1 MTKYIPIFAI
11 GLFLA
16 SCFNSPKAEQQQP
29 QSEALPFPVVQIPTR
44 DITGENSYP
53 VSLEGIVNNEV
64 RAKISGYITRVY
76 VDEGQRVRRGQL
88 LFHLETDAQTEDAA
102 AAQANID
109 AAQVGVDQLKPLVD
123 QKIVSPIQL
132 QTAEA
137 RLAQAKANY
146 KAITA
151 NIGYASI
158 SSPVDGYVG
167 KIPYRLGSLVSPTSP
182 LPLTIVSQT
191 DQIYGYFAMNESDYT
206 DFLQKT
212 PGKTLKEKISHFP
225 EVELQLSNGDI
236 YQHKGRITTVTAQV
250 DPATGTVSFRA
261 TFPNPEHLLANGSSG
276 TILIPKLYK
285 DALLVPLEST
295 FELQGQTYVYKV
307 NQDNTISS
315 QLIGIGGSLNN
326 LLVVTSG
333 IQEGDKV
340 VAKGAGTL
348 QDKAK
353 IIPQEMPFDSLAT
366 IKPMFQ

>member
-1 MTKYIPIFAI
+1 MKYIPLLAI
-11 GLFLA
+11 GFFLV
-16 SCFNSPKAEQQQP
+16 SCFNRPKAEQQNHP
-29 QSEALPFPVVQIPTR
+29 DALPYPVVQILSQ
-44 DITGENSYP
+44 DITGENTYP

-109 AAQVGVDQLKPLVD
+109 AAQVGVDQLKPLVE

-151 NIGYASI
+151 SIGYANI

-167 KIPYRLGSLVSPTSP
+167 KIPYRLGSLVDPSSP
-182 LPLTIVSQT
+182 LPLTTVSQT
-191 DQIYGYFAMNESDYT
+191 DQIYGYFAMNEADYT

-225 EVELQLSNGDI
+225 EIELQLSNGDI
-236 YQHKGRITTVTAQV
+236 YIHKGKITTVTAQV
-250 DPATGTVSFRA
+250 DPSTGTVSFRA

-276 TILIPKLYK
+276 IILIPQIHKS
-285 DALLVPLEST
+285 ALLVPLEST
-295 FELQGQTYVYKV
+295 YELQGQTYVIKV
-307 NQDNTISS
+307 LEDSTVTP
-315 QLIGIGGSLNN
+315 QLINVSNRLNN
-326 LLVVTSG
+326 LLIATSG
-333 IQEGDKV
+333 IQSGDKI
-340 VAKGAGTL
+340 VARGVGTL
-348 QDKAK
+348 QDKTK
-353 IIPQEMPFDSLAT
+353 IIPQDIPFDSLT
-366 IKPMFQ
+366 IIQTSFR